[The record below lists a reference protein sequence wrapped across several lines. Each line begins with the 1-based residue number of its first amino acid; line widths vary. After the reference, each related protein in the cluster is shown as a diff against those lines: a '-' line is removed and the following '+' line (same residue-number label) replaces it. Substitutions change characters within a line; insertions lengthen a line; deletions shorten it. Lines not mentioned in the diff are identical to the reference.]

1 MWRGGS
7 NAPKAP
13 TLITM
18 AVVASSTAG
27 SERLMRGGGEMA
39 SGGGGRGKD
48 EGAEGGGAATKTA
61 GTCSTGMPKTTD
73 ALEAVDRL
81 ADSEDLIAS
90 TVVEGGT
97 ATVTVMM
104 MTL

>member
-1 MWRGGS
+1 MWREGS

-13 TLITM
+13 TLIAM
-18 AVVASSTAG
+18 IVVASFTAG
-27 SERLMRGGGEMA
+27 SERLVLGGGEMA
-39 SGGGGRGKD
+39 SSGGGRGKNV
-48 EGAEGGGAATKTA
+48 GAEGGGAATKMA

-104 MTL
+104 MML